1 MIAKALKKQ
10 VIITSSFFDRN
21 FVILKNKINSKKVLT
36 IITNV
41 CYDMQVAV
49 GR

>member
-21 FVILKNKINSKKVLT
+21 FVILKIKLIQKK
-36 IITNV
+36 
-41 CYDMQVAV
+41 C
-49 GR
+49 